1 VKLPERGIELCL
13 TGDAGSRSP
22 EFTRPLMN
30 VDRAPR
36 WVILRFLARV
46 DSLEPREAPRALGL
60 TCIAVDR
67 PEHTPSTSSPACA
80 RGPADSDHHCR
91 RAAPR
96 CDRGDLPKLTPPFA
110 GPSSPPVSRTAFFLS
125 RVLFKRGEGPRGR
138 RNRSQGVFEL
148 SETQGNR
155 CAGVWIKEMV

>member
-22 EFTRPLMN
+22 DFTRPPTN

-36 WVILRFLARV
+36 WVILWFLARV
-46 DSLEPREAPRALGL
+46 DSLAPHGAPYALGL

-67 PEHTPSTSSPACA
+67 PEHTPPTSSPACA
-80 RGPADSDHHCR
+80 RGPADSGHHRR

-96 CDRGDLPKLTPPFA
+96 CDCKDLPKPTPPFA
-110 GPSSPPVSRTAFFLS
+110 GPSSPPVSPPPFFLS
-125 RVLFKRGEGPRGR
+125 RVLFKREEGPRGR

-148 SETQGNR
+148 SVTQENS
-155 CAGVWIKEMV
+155 CAGV

>member
-22 EFTRPLMN
+22 DFTRPPVN
-30 VDRAPR
+30 IDRAPR

-46 DSLEPREAPRALGL
+46 DSLAPREAPRALGL
-60 TCIAVDR
+60 TYIAVDK
-67 PEHTPSTSSPACA
+67 PEHTPPTSSPACA
-80 RGPADSDHHCR
+80 RGPADSGHHRC

-96 CDRGDLPKLTPPFA
+96 CDHKDLPKPTSPFA
-110 GPSSPPVSRTAFFLS
+110 RHSSPLVSHAALFLS

-138 RNRSQGVFEL
+138 RNRSQGGFWTVRDSGE
-148 SETQGNR
+148 
-155 CAGVWIKEMV
+155 